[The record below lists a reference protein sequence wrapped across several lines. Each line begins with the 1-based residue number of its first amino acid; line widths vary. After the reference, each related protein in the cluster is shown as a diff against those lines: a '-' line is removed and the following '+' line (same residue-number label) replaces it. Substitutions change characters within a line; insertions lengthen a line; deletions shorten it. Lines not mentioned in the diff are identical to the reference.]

1 MMRKLF
7 ITFFFIHIITAIYAQ
22 TVNAPAVTARGAVL
36 LDRYSGCTLW
46 EKNADQQL
54 PMAST
59 TKIMTAI
66 IIIDKGADK
75 LNDTVKV
82 SKHAFGTGGSS
93 VFAMGDQPTL
103 EELLKAIMLR
113 SSNEATV
120 AAAEYL
126 GGGGIEGEKLFV
138 KWMNDKASAMGL
150 KNTHFTNPH
159 GLYNVKHYSSARD
172 LAKMA
177 RYALATPII
186 AEVITT
192 KNCTINVPPRGNVWL
207 DNHNRDIGKCL
218 DGLPG
223 AIIDGVKTGYV
234 KESGQCLVSSASC
247 RGWQLISVVLNSEDK
262 FGENKAL
269 LSYGFR
275 NFAWKTYVKENKP
288 ILSVP
293 ITGADI
299 DKIPVGS
306 VSLLGLPAMIGDNNV
321 GQVSVVGNDGKPL
334 KKLDCPITRGQ
345 AVGTV
350 QLIVNNNLVSAVPA
364 IALVDATASVKLKVL
379 RILKQIG
386 IVLAA
391 MLIGGFLIGKIAKIS
406 RRYRRR
412 LKARSRKANPDG
424 QSEG

>member
-1 MMRKLF
+1 MRY
-7 ITFFFIHIITAIYAQ
+7 FFISFFLIYLFTTIYSQ
-22 TVNAPAVTARGAVL
+22 TVKAPAVTARGAVL
-36 LDRYSGCTLW
+36 MDRYSGCTLW
-46 EKNADQQL
+46 GKNADQQL

-66 IIIDKGADK
+66 IILDKGADK
-75 LNDTVKV
+75 LSQTVKV
-82 SKHAFGTGGSS
+82 SEHAFATGGSS
-93 VFAMGDQPTL
+93 VFAAGDQPTL

-138 KWMNDKASAMGL
+138 KWMNEKAIAMGL

-159 GLYNVKHYSSARD
+159 GLYVKDHYSSARD
-172 LAKMA
+172 LACLT
-177 RYALATPII
+177 RYALANPII

-207 DNHNRDIGKCL
+207 DNHNRDVGKAI
-218 DGLPG
+218 DGVPG

-234 KESGQCLVSSASC
+234 KESGQCLVTSASC

-288 ILSVP
+288 VISVP
-293 ITGADI
+293 VSGADV
-299 DKIPVGS
+299 DK
-306 VSLLGLPAMIGDNNV
+306 VSIGTVYLLGFPAMIGDNST
-321 GQVSVVGNDGKPL
+321 GQISVVGNDGKPL
-334 KKLDCPITRGQ
+334 RKVSCPISRGQ
-345 AVGTV
+345 AIGTI
-350 QLIVNNNLVSAVPA
+350 QLIVNNRIVSAVPA
-364 IALVDATASVKLKVL
+364 IALSDALPSVKLKVIKIVKL
-379 RILKQIG
+379 VLFILVAI
-386 IVLAA
+386 
-391 MLIGGFLIGKIAKIS
+391 LIGGFIIGKIAKIS

-412 LKARSRKANPDG
+412 LKARSRKVNSDG